1 MRKFSIIAGL
11 AMALLSSN
19 AQAHSSN
26 HYGPSHDRFGIGF
39 TVGPTSGL
47 GPAFRFKANH
57 AIGVQVSFLPYHD
70 GQTTLFFGGIQ
81 GTMTLHE
88 GRNAEAFLSF
98 GSTVAHMRQTNPVD
112 VDTIFS
118 FGPGVGV
125 RWTSDSGIGLTF
137 ELPVALIFHA
147 GQVMKVLPI
156 PNLSLMYYF

>member
-1 MRKFSIIAGL
+1 
-11 AMALLSSN
+11 
-19 AQAHSSN
+19 
-26 HYGPSHDRFGIGF
+26 
-39 TVGPTSGL
+39 
-47 GPAFRFKANH
+47 
-57 AIGVQVSFLPYHD
+57 
-70 GQTTLFFGGIQ
+70 
-81 GTMTLHE
+81 MTLHE